1 MEIVMEDQI
10 VHGDKEQV
18 ALSDAVLVRKLHK
31 KERRLTA
38 RLEDAQEA
46 EARAQDRFQRAQGR
60 LQRRRARLERI
71 TNNLLLVQKQIAD
84 AHVSDQQPVQEV
96 VSPSETRLDTPLSEV
111 EVVAVPGSEALSPSH
126 AESMIAGT
134 SAPEQEAVSISTDL
148 SDGLAASGG
157 EQGGNERG
165 YLTLGQETSA
175 PAPLTSE
182 PVEAAPTSAGL
193 SHAFSASGGEQGYP
207 TLQQETSTPAPLTS
221 ESVETIPAEAG
232 SNQVLA
238 ASGDEQEES
247 EQGHITPGQ
256 ETSAP
261 APLQSSSL
269 ETTLES
275 EGSSSSSLEP
285 IAPTTIEQ
293 EPIASADSRAV
304 EAEVDATPEV
314 DTSPDSS
321 MEREPTK
328 PLRLEQEDRPAAASL
343 SPDIQSAKEA
353 WVAAESAVQ
362 HARNTAHGIA
372 ASISFLSQTSG
383 FSDKFMSELVY
394 KQAEANKAL
403 VKAQDA
409 SRLAYER
416 FVQAQE
422 HVTSQPADVPVDGSG
437 DQAQRKQENGALPVV
452 EDNANDQTV
461 SMHAI
466 RLYKAW

>member
-18 ALSDAVLVRKLHK
+18 ALSDADLVRKLHK

-38 RLEDAQEA
+38 RLEDAHEA
-46 EARAQDRFQRAQGR
+46 EARAQDRFQRVQGR

-84 AHVSDQQPVQEV
+84 AHVSDQQPVKEAI
-96 VSPSETRLDTPLSEV
+96 SPSETRLDTPLSEV

-175 PAPLTSE
+175 PAPL
-182 PVEAAPTSAGL
+182 
-193 SHAFSASGGEQGYP
+193 
-207 TLQQETSTPAPLTS
+207 
-221 ESVETIPAEAG
+221 
-232 SNQVLA
+232 
-238 ASGDEQEES
+238 
-247 EQGHITPGQ
+247 
-256 ETSAP
+256 
-261 APLQSSSL
+261 QSSSL

-293 EPIASADSRAV
+293 EPVASADSRAV

-422 HVTSQPADVPVDGSG
+422 YAASQPVDVAVDGSEN
-437 DQAQRKQENGALPVV
+437 QAQWKQENGALPVV

>member
-18 ALSDAVLVRKLHK
+18 ALSDADLVRKLHK

-38 RLEDAQEA
+38 RLENAQEA
-46 EARAQDRFQRAQGR
+46 EARAQDRFQQAQGR

-71 TNNLLLVQKQIAD
+71 TNNLLLVQRQIAD

-96 VSPSETRLDTPLSEV
+96 VSPFETELDTPLSEA

-182 PVEAAPTSAGL
+182 PVEA
-193 SHAFSASGGEQGYP
+193 
-207 TLQQETSTPAPLTS
+207 
-221 ESVETIPAEAG
+221 IPAEAG
-232 SNQVLA
+232 SSQVLA
-238 ASGDEQEES
+238 ASGDEQGES
-247 EQGHITPGQ
+247 EQEHITPGQ

-261 APLQSSSL
+261 APLQSPSL

-293 EPIASADSRAV
+293 EPVASADSRAV

-422 HVTSQPADVPVDGSG
+422 YAASQPVDVAVDGSEN
-437 DQAQRKQENGALPVV
+437 QAQWKQENGALPVV

>member
-1 MEIVMEDQI
+1 MEDQI
-10 VHGDKEQV
+10 EYDDKEQV
-18 ALSDAVLVRKLHK
+18 ALSDADLVRKLHK

-38 RLEDAQEA
+38 CLEDAQEA

-84 AHVSDQQPVQEV
+84 VYVSDQQPVQEAI
-96 VSPSETRLDTPLSEV
+96 SPSETRLDTPLSEV

-126 AESMIAGT
+126 AES
-134 SAPEQEAVSISTDL
+134 ISTDL
-148 SDGLAASGG
+148 SNGLAASGGEQGVDEWGHPTPRQGTSSPAPFQSTTEATPTSAGISDGLAASGG

-182 PVEAAPTSAGL
+182 SVEA
-193 SHAFSASGGEQGYP
+193 
-207 TLQQETSTPAPLTS
+207 
-221 ESVETIPAEAG
+221 IPAEAG
-232 SNQVLA
+232 SSQVLA
-238 ASGDEQEES
+238 ASGDEQGES
-247 EQGHITPGQ
+247 EQEHITPGQ

-293 EPIASADSRAV
+293 EPVASADSRAV

-422 HVTSQPADVPVDGSG
+422 HAASQPVDVLDGSE

-452 EDNANDQTV
+452 EENANDQTV

>member
-18 ALSDAVLVRKLHK
+18 ALSDEDLVRKLHK

-46 EARAQDRFQRAQGR
+46 EARAQDRFQRAQVR

-84 AHVSDQQPVQEV
+84 AHVSDQQPVKEAI
-96 VSPSETRLDTPLSEV
+96 SPSETRLDTPLSEV

-182 PVEAAPTSAGL
+182 PVEA
-193 SHAFSASGGEQGYP
+193 
-207 TLQQETSTPAPLTS
+207 
-221 ESVETIPAEAG
+221 IPAEAG
-232 SNQVLA
+232 SSQVLA
-238 ASGDEQEES
+238 ASGDEQGES
-247 EQGHITPGQ
+247 EQEHITPGQ

-261 APLQSSSL
+261 APLQSPSL

-293 EPIASADSRAV
+293 EPVASADSRAV

-422 HVTSQPADVPVDGSG
+422 YAASQPVDVAVDGSEK
-437 DQAQRKQENGALPVV
+437 QAQWKQENGALPVV

>member
-18 ALSDAVLVRKLHK
+18 ALSDADLVRKLHK

-46 EARAQDRFQRAQGR
+46 EARAQDRFQRAQVR

-84 AHVSDQQPVQEV
+84 AHVSDQQPVKEAI
-96 VSPSETRLDTPLSEV
+96 SPSETRLDTPLSEV

-175 PAPLTSE
+175 PAPL
-182 PVEAAPTSAGL
+182 
-193 SHAFSASGGEQGYP
+193 
-207 TLQQETSTPAPLTS
+207 
-221 ESVETIPAEAG
+221 
-232 SNQVLA
+232 
-238 ASGDEQEES
+238 
-247 EQGHITPGQ
+247 
-256 ETSAP
+256 
-261 APLQSSSL
+261 QSSSL

-293 EPIASADSRAV
+293 EPVASADSRAV

-422 HVTSQPADVPVDGSG
+422 YAASQPVDVAVDGSEN
-437 DQAQRKQENGALPVV
+437 QAQWKQENGALPVV